1 MAGRAGESVS
11 PRYPK
16 RPTKPQAP
24 LTRRDSDVLVE
35 QPVLWRVHR
44 TVGENV
50 LAWSALR
57 HWGPAVTMRFDPH
70 PPPAGIHREIGVSYV
85 ALDLATAVV
94 EVFQQQRVIDVAG
107 GRPKATSWRPTRPLH
122 LLDLTGDWALRN
134 GASHSLVS
142 GPRSTCRTWARA
154 IAETWPDLDG
164 LWSQSTLTG
173 RTNITLWTP
182 AADSFPTNPDF
193 SEYLDSAPLWAILR
207 EITLRYPSYRLI

>member
-1 MAGRAGESVS
+1 MS
-11 PRYPK
+11 PTYPK
-16 RPTKPQAP
+16 RPTQPVAP
-24 LTRRDSDVLVE
+24 LTRQESDIRVE

-70 PPPAGIHREIGVSYV
+70 PPPPRIHEDVGVTYA
-85 ALDLATAVV
+85 ALDLTTAVT
-94 EVFQQQRVIDVAG
+94 EVFQQQRVVDTEG
-107 GRPKATSWRPTRPLH
+107 GRPKATAWQPTRPLQ
-122 LLDLTGDWALRN
+122 LLDLTEDWALRN

-154 IAETWPDLDG
+154 IAETWPELDG

-173 RTNITLWTP
+173 RLNVTLWAP
-182 AADSFPTNPDF
+182 AADSFPPHPDF
-193 SEYLDSAPLWAILR
+193 SEHLASAPMWAILR
-207 EITLRYPSYRLI
+207 EITRRYPSYRLV